1 MGFRRR
7 LGRLQLWTIQLAHMR
22 VRAEAKRVAVAFA
35 RIERP
40 AEFDAAAGS
49 HEPAATHAQTL
60 EEALSKTG
68 IRP

>member
-1 MGFRRR
+1 
-7 LGRLQLWTIQLAHMR
+7 MR